1 MEKMYCYV
9 GDVLGFSDMVSELTL
24 DEEKNLTPDEIAR
37 FTPEERAKRVDSW
50 TKLVEREIDKHDIS
64 HYQFVSDTIFVGVE
78 PNNGGL
84 ERLIKF
90 SKDMLN
96 NGIENSLPLRAG
108 IAYGDVEWREKIS
121 FGTALINAHKLEEEQ
136 NWIGTCCESDLPGI
150 ENLWDFEKVFC
161 YPTPLKTERLLTY
174 RPVISWNV
182 PKYRDLRNKTS
193 VNAIRHKYVT
203 WRYDSLI
210 QNTILFSMY
219 KNLIVNNV
227 LEKAK
232 PSSFGGHLMEILE
245 FYIDDICHEKYL
257 QDKGLKKQFIF
268 RDRTTI

>member
-1 MEKMYCYV
+1 MYCYV
-9 GDVLGFSDMVSELTL
+9 GDVLGFSDMVSELTP
-24 DEEKNLTPDEIAR
+24 DEEKNLTSEESAR

-50 TKLVEREIDKHDIS
+50 TKLVEREIDNHDIS
-64 HYQFVSDTIFVGVE
+64 HYQFVSDTVFVGVE
-78 PNNGGL
+78 PNNEGL

-96 NGIENSLPLRAG
+96 NGINNSLPLRAG

-121 FGTALINAHKLEEEQ
+121 FGTALINAHKLGEDQ

-150 ENLWDFEKVFC
+150 EKLWNFEKVFV
-161 YPTPLKTERLLTY
+161 YPAPLKTEILLTY

-182 PKYRDLRNKTS
+182 PEYKDLRIKTS

-219 KNLIVNNV
+219 KKLIAKNL

-232 PSSFGGHLMEILE
+232 PSSFEGHLMEILE
-245 FYIDDICHEKYL
+245 SNIDIICHEKYL
-257 QDKGLKKQFIF
+257 QDKGLKKQFTF
-268 RDRTTI
+268 DKDRTTI